1 MNKLFDFLDIALY
14 FILGGFFIYRG
25 LATTLN
31 VVAKVLFI
39 VIGVFFI
46 IVSIQ
51 ITKQKKLYQKA
62 LYEINNNI
70 NPAKANELYSQ
81 IVKHDFLK
89 IYTKQ
94 RSFFDLLLLCEMK
107 DFDKVKMILD
117 MNEKIFSSSDEMKLI
132 KYYYLL
138 RVAYSNNDNNGILA
152 NYKEISNL
160 LDKGIK
166 CDLFTRNEID
176 GIAYIA
182 KNQRGDA
189 LKAFQSIDLNS
200 LCPKDKKWILSNL
213 IKVSIGSDKEAYQ
226 KQYNNITKGDNQ
238 DVYN

>member
-70 NPAKANELYSQ
+70 NPAKANELYEEFLKYVQTKVSV
-81 IVKHDFLK
+81 VKHGKFGA
-89 IYTKQ
+89 
-94 RSFFDLLLLCEMK
+94 M
-107 DFDKVKMILD
+107 M
-117 MNEKIFSSSDEMKLI
+117 
-132 KYYYLL
+132 
-138 RVAYSNNDNNGILA
+138 
-152 NYKEISNL
+152 
-160 LDKGIK
+160 
-166 CDLFTRNEID
+166 
-176 GIAYIA
+176 
-182 KNQRGDA
+182 
-189 LKAFQSIDLNS
+189 
-200 LCPKDKKWILSNL
+200 
-213 IKVSIGSDKEAYQ
+213 KVSLINDGPVTFMIEK
-226 KQYNNITKGDNQ
+226 
-238 DVYN
+238 